1 MKKEIIL
8 NSPKIELLNS
18 EGPILVA
25 YKAPDNKFYI
35 FDQWKSFVAVFDVD
49 LMTDFINGNE
59 SILDSK
65 GRNWSYN
72 DVPDSMKPNV
82 EKLREFTYE

>member
-1 MKKEIIL
+1 MKKETIF

-25 YKAPDNKFYI
+25 YKAPDNRFYI
-35 FDQWKSFVAVFDVD
+35 FDQWKSFVAVFEKD
-49 LMTDFINGNE
+49 LMEDFVLGNE

-65 GRNWSYN
+65 GTLWSYHN
-72 DVPDSMKPNV
+72 ISDNMKPSQQELLDFIN
-82 EKLREFTYE
+82 